1 MVRRCQVCK
10 ILDSFNSEF
19 SSTASQKTS
28 RRRIWLCLRGFG
40 GDQPLPNL
48 AYPCLSHFKPEDI
61 LISSTACLVDQVL
74 QSVEKEVNL
83 ILFSPLHP

>member
-1 MVRRCQVCK
+1 MY
-10 ILDSFNSEF
+10 
-19 SSTASQKTS
+19 SSHFVVLLPKRPAEDEYGYAFE
-28 RRRIWLCLRGFG
+28 GFG